1 VLQDGA
7 RLAKVEELLSRIAG
21 QSCKIQVAWTED
33 VETATVGKS
42 PAAAAM
48 GQQRQLRAELGQIP
62 LVKKAGDVLNAQI
75 IRADDGFG
83 TAAKAGAAECE
94 EIPEDTQGG

>member
-1 VLQDGA
+1 
-7 RLAKVEELLSRIAG
+7 LSRIVG
-21 QSCKIQVAWTED
+21 QPCKIGVEWIDDVAESN
-33 VETATVGKS
+33 GSGRS

-62 LVKKAGDVLNAQI
+62 LVKKVTEVLNAQI

-83 TAAKAGAAECE
+83 TAAAKSNAEAVT
-94 EIPEDTQGG
+94 EDPDQIQE